1 MTRTEDS
8 ELGVVGVGWWVVGGG
23 WGWGWGM
30 EGGGGV
36 GGGRVNDEGETSQP
50 TMSRDSRL

>member
-8 ELGVVGVGWWVVGGG
+8 ELGVVGG
-23 WGWGWGM
+23 GWGM

-36 GGGRVNDEGETSQP
+36 GGGRVNDEGETSEP